1 VSATA
6 RVTLHAPAK
15 VNLHLAVGGRRPDG
29 YHDVVTVLQALDLA
43 DTVVVSR
50 SKGDPRVICQP
61 SVGVEPRDNLASS
74 ALRAVSDRLGIRPAY
89 DVEITKRIPAGA
101 GLGGGSSDA
110 AAVIA
115 GVALLEG
122 ASADDPLLV
131 NAAALVGADVPF
143 FLVGGTALLTGRGD
157 VVARRLPT
165 PCLDLVLVRP
175 AVSLPTAA
183 AYAAFDRLLSPPPR
197 SADDLIALLTED
209 PPPAAEEVAGL
220 LYNNMSEASA
230 GLVPEVGEALA
241 WLRGRAEVLGECMAG
256 SGSTV
261 FGVCADREQAEAVAE
276 DARGKGWW
284 SAAATTVGNG
294 VTASEGT

>member
-1 VSATA
+1 VSASA
-6 RVTLHAPAK
+6 RVTLNAPAK

-43 DTVVVSR
+43 DTVVVRR
-50 SKGDPRVICQP
+50 SAGVPSIICEP
-61 SVGVEPRDNLASS
+61 SVGVDPRDNLASS
-74 ALRAVSDRLGIRPAY
+74 AMRAVSDQLGIDPAY

-115 GVALLEG
+115 GVAMLEG
-122 ASADDPLLV
+122 V
-131 NAAALVGADVPF
+131 AAADPRLTRAAQRVGSDVPF

-157 VVARRLPT
+157 VISRRLHT
-165 PCLDLVLVRP
+165 PKLDVALVQP

-183 AYAAFDRLLSPPPR
+183 AYAAFDRLLSPSPR
-197 SADDLIALLTED
+197 PADDLIALLAEDSEPATED
-209 PPPAAEEVAGL
+209 VAEL

-241 WLRGRAEVLGECMAG
+241 WLRGRSEVLGACMAG

-261 FGVCADREQAEAVAE
+261 FGVCADRGQAEAVA
-276 DARGKGWW
+276 AAAHGKGWW
-284 SAAATTVGNG
+284 SVAATSVGNG
-294 VTASEGT
+294 VTAIESN